1 MPKALGI
8 IMDGNRRYARSRG
21 LPLLEGHRQ
30 GAKKLQEVVEWA
42 KEIGIEELTV
52 YAFSTENWNRSEEEV
67 GYLMKLLEEALTTDL
82 AEFHTKQVQVRFI
95 GERTKLPPGVVGA
108 MESLEN
114 NPPQDAVLT
123 LIIALSY
130 GGRAELVEGVRKL
143 VACNTK
149 DVTEES
155 FQKELWSGTQKEVDM
170 VIRTGGEKRLSNFL
184 TWQTVYSE
192 LFFLDTLWPELT
204 KDEFLACVEEY
215 RERDRRRGR

>member
-95 GERTKLPPGVVGA
+95 GERTKLPPGVVSA

-143 VACNTK
+143 IAYSTK

-155 FQKELWSGTQKEVDM
+155 FQKVLWSGTQKEVDM